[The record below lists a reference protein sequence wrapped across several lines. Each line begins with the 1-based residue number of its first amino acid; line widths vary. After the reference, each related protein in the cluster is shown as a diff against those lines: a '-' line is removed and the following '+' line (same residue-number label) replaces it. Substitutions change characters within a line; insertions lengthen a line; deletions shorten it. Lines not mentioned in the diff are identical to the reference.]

1 MKAILPFVGEG
12 GASSRAASPRRPDFT
27 VLQIPMHLLHL
38 EAAGAAE
45 LSEMEEGSQSG
56 GKHELSPLLCVLM
69 ALGG

>member
-1 MKAILPFVGEG
+1 MKAILPWG
-12 GASSRAASPRRPDFT
+12 GGRASSTAASSRRPDFT

-56 GKHELSPLLCVLM
+56 GKHELSPLLCVLT